1 MVKKM
6 MGIYA
11 DEPAW
16 LIYSMWGGY
25 ADAGKPYSVKEVIE
39 LRQLFGNH
47 IADGT
52 RDGFHTSGHADIDT
66 LLDVCR
72 STMPKIGVVPIHK
85 DCDAVFS
92 DLSDGGLF
100 RVFSSGENTVDNV
113 KITINEDT
121 SYF

>member
-1 MVKKM
+1 MAYILHV
-6 MGIYA
+6 GR
-11 DEPAW
+11 
-16 LIYSMWGGY
+16 Y

-39 LRQLFGNH
+39 LRTLFGNR

-85 DCDAVFS
+85 DCDAVFN
-92 DLSDGGLF
+92 DLSDSGLF